1 MAINYDEKGKYYT
14 DVISK
19 VAVEARI
26 QTTTHF
32 IEGKI
37 HIRNDFRLKD
47 ELDRDE
53 PFLAITDAGIFNPDH
68 LLLFRTQFIAE
79 FGRVISDH
87 LLLFRT
93 QFIAVR
99 REQVIWITTEQDIEK
114 GES

>member
-14 DVISK
+14 DIISK
-19 VAVEARI
+19 VAVAARI
-26 QTTTHF
+26 QTANHF

-37 HIRNDFRLKD
+37 HIRHDFRLKD

-53 PFLAITDAGIFNPDH
+53 PFLAVTDADVFN
-68 LLLFRTQFIAE
+68 A
-79 FGRVISDH
+79 DH

-114 GES
+114 GKN